1 VSPDVSVAD
10 VPDASRYVIE
20 VDGRPV
26 GLLSYRLSAGE
37 VAMMHAEIDPAVER
51 QGLGS
56 SLVAFALDDARTR
69 NLSVLPYCPF
79 VRSYIQQHPEYRD
92 LVPEQSRAG
101 FGL

>member
-26 GLLSYRLSAGE
+26 GLLSYRLSAGA
-37 VAMMHAEIDPAVER
+37 VAMMHAEINPAVER

-56 SLVAFALDDARTR
+56 SLVAFALDDARAR
-69 NLSVLPYCPF
+69 ELSVLPYCPF
-79 VRSYIQQHPEYRD
+79 VRSYIAQHPEYRD
-92 LVPEQSRAG
+92 LVPEDSRAG